1 MPGIVVGVDGSEHSR
16 RALEWAIREAGLR
29 GAPLTVLA
37 VHQVASNYWTG
48 SAEHYAADRPE
59 TEAVRKAAEDAVQQA
74 VSQAGEPGPA
84 SVTVRAVSGLPAQEL
99 VTASADADLVVAGG
113 PTHVHGMSRAQ
124 SRKAAVDAA
133 HKDGS
138 GLTLEAHAQG
148 PGLRDW
154 FGTVGRIRGCGA
166 AFDTRLNGPAAFT
179 GHASKAIAKL
189 LDRHGLT
196 EIAPAQSFLVT
207 KDNQLLPGEEDR
219 AEQWG
224 RELAAKLPAAAAF
237 L

>member
-1 MPGIVVGVDGSEHSR
+1 MRAVIIYESMYGNTHAIAEAIGRGLAREHEVSVVGVAEATPELLDGA
-16 RALEWAIREAGLR
+16 ALI
-29 GAPLTVLA
+29 
-37 VHQVASNYWTG
+37 
-48 SAEHYAADRPE
+48 
-59 TEAVRKAAEDAVQQA
+59 
-74 VSQAGEPGPA
+74 
-84 SVTVRAVSGLPAQEL
+84 
-99 VTASADADLVVAGG
+99 VAGG

-154 FGTVGRIRGCGA
+154 FGTVGRIHGCGA

-207 KDNQLLPGEEDR
+207 KDNQLMPGEEDR